1 MKILVVEDD
10 PDQQALFQVT
20 FEHLAEVTIYPD
32 VYQSLAA
39 IRDTE
44 FDVVVLDL
52 MMPGANGIELLSRLE
67 ADGNH
72 VPVVVVSSM
81 ADNRLGAAATRLGAR
96 AVLSKG
102 ASRGEIVDAVMAA
115 AGGADHRQDPS

>member
-1 MKILVVEDD
+1 
-10 PDQQALFQVT
+10 
-20 FEHLAEVTIYPD
+20 
-32 VYQSLAA
+32 
-39 IRDTE
+39 
-44 FDVVVLDL
+44 
-52 MMPGANGIELLSRLE
+52 
-67 ADGNH
+67 

>member
-1 MKILVVEDD
+1 VKILVVEDD
-10 PDQQALFQVT
+10 PDQQALFQIT
-20 FEHLAEVTIYPD
+20 FEHLAEVTVYPD

-39 IRDTE
+39 IRETD

-81 ADNRLGAAATRLGAR
+81 ADNRLGAAASRLGAC
-96 AVLSKG
+96 AVLSKA
-102 ASRGEIVDAVMAA
+102 ASRGEIVDAVLAA
-115 AGGADHRQDPS
+115 AGVDDRQDPS